1 MNGGHE
7 IQKPPLKCYINY
19 SKLKII
25 KNKQTNKN
33 HKRKKRKTCKDTKIA
48 KLVLGL

>member
-25 KNKQTNKN
+25 KNKQTKNTKEKNK
-33 HKRKKRKTCKDTKIA
+33 
-48 KLVLGL
+48 KLVKTPR